1 MPAVPG
7 HPRISID
14 ETHLVG
20 KPRIT
25 GTRIGVD
32 LVLRN
37 LAGGATI
44 EWLLQGYPDLREDD
58 IRAALAFAADQM
70 RPSGKHAPVAAE

>member
-14 ETHLVG
+14 EHTLVG

-32 LVLRN
+32 LILRE
-37 LAGGATI
+37 LAAGATI
-44 EWLLQGYPDLREDD
+44 EWMLEGYPKLTEED
-58 IRAALAFAADQM
+58 IRAALAYAADQI
-70 RPSGKHAPVAAE
+70 RPHASLVAAE

>member
-1 MPAVPG
+1 MPAVTG

-14 ETHLVG
+14 ETHLFG

-32 LVLRN
+32 LILRN
-37 LAGGATI
+37 LAEGATI
-44 EWLLQGYPDLREDD
+44 QWLLDGYPDISEAD
-58 IRAALAFAADQM
+58 IRAALAYAADQM
-70 RPSGKHAPVAAE
+70 KPMIAAE

>member
-1 MPAVPG
+1 MPAVPN

-32 LVLRN
+32 LILRN
-37 LAGGATI
+37 LAAGATI
-44 EWLLQGYPDLREDD
+44 EWLLEGYPDLTDAD
-58 IRAALAFAADQM
+58 IRAALVYAADQM
-70 RPSGKHAPVAAE
+70 KPSGKNAAVAAE